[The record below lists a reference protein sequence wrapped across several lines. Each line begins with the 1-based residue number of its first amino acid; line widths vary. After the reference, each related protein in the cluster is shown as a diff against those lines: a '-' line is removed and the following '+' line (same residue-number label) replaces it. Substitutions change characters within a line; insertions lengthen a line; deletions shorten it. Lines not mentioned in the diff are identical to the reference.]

1 MDLFVKKCI
10 FLSFALL
17 VLIASGSAA
26 QFDGDGTGEY
36 VMVDPP
42 QDDGGER
49 IPVFLI
55 MSDQPTGTT
64 SVQTM
69 KATAVSQQKMAMSA
83 LARFDPLA
91 AQTAQSYWIVNAI
104 RVEAY
109 PADLERLALLP
120 GVDHIEHDFTVTVTD
135 PVVETMNEVSPD
147 SIEYSTE
154 EGGVVWSADFIEAPS
169 VWETGNLGAG
179 VNISIIDTGIDGSH
193 PAFGDRIVAWADFVN
208 GNNETPYDDN
218 GHGTHC
224 AGTSAGGV
232 VETTYAGNIID
243 VVLGVAPGANLM
255 GAKVM
260 NAAGSGDFSNILNGI
275 EWSVEN
281 GADIIS
287 MSLGAFLGPWHEAF
301 SSETIIGT
309 LEANSS
315 AEVIVEAAPSYDTN
329 FEPQFILGAVYGG
342 YAGSS
347 VIDEIINGGNVT
359 FTVTDANGNT
369 ATGSKIDWLGFDTPS
384 NIYFFKAPYADNS
397 GAWSGNWKATL
408 TNNGNESISVD
419 SIRIAVCYQSNGG
432 DIVSE
437 TLNNV
442 MNLDTTVVVSAGN
455 DGEFGHG
462 TIGMPGTA
470 EDVITVGATEYM
482 MDYLATFSSMG
493 PVSSTDTYFKPDV
506 VAPGVGIISSYKDG
520 RYAILDG
527 TSMSTPAVA
536 GTAALM
542 LAGNSSLSSA
552 DIKDALMNSAVHIDE
567 NGAVQDTMVKN
578 SVYGAGR
585 VNAYEAVN
593 VTGGLGNTPIGDGV
607 IYELFGGSVSEGT
620 TVYGNVLPVTAVAW
634 NVTGGVPM
642 AGEEVEFS
650 VGRNSYAPPYDF
662 VNQTV
667 VTDASGNALTSMD
680 LSTYADNTGLM
691 LRITWNEYKIEQ
703 AFYKAAAPSQNPAG
717 DFIYKSQYY
726 RAAPN
731 DTLSIKYPLLN
742 TDGTPYTDDV
752 VLTIRNY
759 SPVPIVYTETITPVA
774 GVVATE
780 LNLSAIID
788 AVGDYWYYSIYLNDV
803 QVGSLNSEED
813 DYYEVS
819 ISPEYSI
826 CSPGSSIDISAVIS
840 SGHYGKSTSTTATA
854 TVVAFSETQINSLTA
869 EVQNSLFGGE
879 ILSLADLES
888 EIQGMDVTEF
898 SENFDMNSGIGVY
911 NLTMPEGAY
920 LALVYVTTPY
930 STEGNNNAALV
941 YGELTPWIQHRT
953 TESSFDL
960 PLPFDEI
967 TYITKTSS
975 EWSAT
980 WDQEEYKSIPADE
993 AKLGFT
999 VYTYT
1004 LDDNSEYYE
1013 GEPAAGRIVYLYT
1026 RDGVMSNTT
1035 DAEGTC
1041 SFTVTPGEVGAAGYE
1056 YLAVTG
1062 GVDVW
1067 GWIYGG
1073 ANPLSPYSGSRIAA
1087 DLITAEPMAPSY
1099 HSYLKPDGV
1108 SRKVSVAAENDTRT
1122 ITITST
1128 GPNDE
1133 SILEKGMFTFDQL
1146 GAYFSSSGTFD
1157 ASTMEFTGTYS
1168 KSVEIPE
1175 AGYYSAEFGLINPV
1189 EGSMHY
1195 SGTTFT
1201 DTSYNLTYP
1210 IMDDVLV
1217 GASVPVTFT
1226 LTDHNGMPVSGA
1238 KVLFRLGAAAGYD
1251 LYSFGVNGDPRYENV
1266 WTYLG
1271 EYPDP
1276 YSQTYAGYT
1285 DASGQLILTFVA
1297 PTASEQ
1303 AYREELGIS
1312 SSVNYQ
1318 VICIHDDMLVS
1329 SGYGY
1334 FMPVAGELPDFV
1346 PSVDAPHVVK
1356 INRDDSVSVNNL
1368 GLYVKNVG
1376 TTDFVYTGTD
1386 VKVVAEVATF
1396 RKDTLFNYNILKGE
1410 TAEVLYINI
1419 EQSAQDYGIDP
1430 EDTSLPQDKTVK
1442 VTVNPEPRVVEEL
1455 RYDNNV
1461 YNHNLR
1467 VTAPDLKTEIISPS
1481 TTTQLAVTPIG
1492 VKVTNAGEVASV
1504 ATTLSYEITGT
1515 QTENGISIITL
1526 GPGESATVWRNKTL
1540 SAGTYDISA
1549 TVNPGHVTDYETS
1562 YTNNVVTKT
1571 LISYAE
1577 AQASIM
1583 LPQNSVFVPGTSIK
1597 IPIVVGDATELAAY
1611 QMNFSYDASVIT
1623 VTDVLSGDIALT
1635 GKNLLHAQDGYVI
1648 FNGAQTSSESGSV
1661 TVATLV
1667 IDVIGSTGDE
1677 TPLDLSAGLWDIN
1690 GFTIPVTV
1698 TDGSATLLLY
1708 GDANN
1713 DGVVSQADT
1722 LKVLKWV
1729 VGLDADKPTTGTR
1742 LLQTDVT
1749 KNSHVDVGDAM
1760 FIAQY
1765 NAELRDDYFNIR

>member
-1 MDLFVKKCI
+1 M
-10 FLSFALL
+10 SA
-17 VLIASGSAA
+17 SAA

-36 VMVDPP
+36 VIVDPP
-42 QDDGGER
+42 QDAGGER

-64 SVQTM
+64 SVQMM
-69 KATAVSQQKMAMSA
+69 KAVAASQQEMAMGA
-83 LARFDPLA
+83 LARMDPLA

-109 PADLERLALLP
+109 PADLEKLALLP
-120 GVDHIEHDFTVTVTD
+120 GVDHIEHDFTVTATD
-135 PVVETMNEVSPD
+135 PVIETMNEVSPD
-147 SIEYSTE
+147 SIVYSTE
-154 EGGVVWSADFIEAPS
+154 EGGIVWSADFIEAPS
-169 VWETGNLGAG
+169 VWDTGNLGAG

-193 PAFGDRIVAWADFVN
+193 PAFGNRIVAWADFVN

-232 VETTYAGNIID
+232 VETTYGGNIID

-255 GAKVM
+255 GAKVL
-260 NAAGSGDFSNILNGI
+260 NAAGSGQFSDILDGV

-287 MSLGAFLGPWHEAF
+287 MSLGAFYGPWSEYF
-301 SSETIIGT
+301 SSETIVGM

-315 AEVIVEAAPSYDTN
+315 VEVTVEAAPSFETN
-329 FEPQFILGAVYGG
+329 FEPQFIVGAVYGG
-342 YAGSS
+342 NAGSY

-359 FTVTDANGNT
+359 FTVTDGDGYT
-369 ATGSKIDWLGFDTPS
+369 ATGSAIDWLGFDTPS
-384 NIYFFKAPYADNS
+384 NIYYFKAPYTDNS
-397 GAWSGNWKATL
+397 GAWTGNWKATL
-408 TNNGNESISVD
+408 TNAGSESISVD
-419 SIRIAVCYQSNGG
+419 SIRIAVCYQSNGR
-432 DIVSE
+432 DLVSE

-470 EDVITVGATEYM
+470 EDVITVGATDYM
-482 MDYLATFSSMG
+482 MDYLATFSGMG
-493 PVSSTDTYFKPDV
+493 PVDSANPYIKPDV

-527 TSMSTPAVA
+527 TSMSAPAVA

-542 LAGNSSLSSA
+542 LAGNSSLSST
-552 DIKDALMNSAVHIDE
+552 DIKDALMDSAVHIDE
-567 NGAVQDTMVKN
+567 NGAVHDTMVKN

-585 VNAYEAVN
+585 VNAFEAVN

-607 IYELFGGSVSEGT
+607 IYELFGGSVSEEF
-620 TVYGNVLPVTAVAW
+620 TVYGNLLPVIAVAW

-642 AGEEVEFS
+642 AGEDVEFS
-650 VGRNSYAPPYDF
+650 VGRNAYAPPYDF

-691 LRITWNEYKIEQ
+691 LRITWNEHKIEQ
-703 AFYKAAAPSQNPAG
+703 AFFKAAPPPEMPAG
-717 DFIYKSQYY
+717 DFIYKSQDY

-731 DTLSIKYPLLN
+731 DTLSIMYPLLN

-752 VLTIRNY
+752 VLTIRNN
-759 SPVPIVYTETITPVA
+759 SPVPIVYTETITPVG

-780 LNLSAIID
+780 LNLSAIIED
-788 AVGDYWYYSIYLNDV
+788 VGDYWYYSIYLNDV
-803 QVGSLNSEED
+803 RVGSLNSEED
-813 DYYEVS
+813 DRYEVS

-869 EVQNSLFGGE
+869 EARNSLLGGE
-879 ILSLADLES
+879 LTSLADLEA
-888 EIQGMDVTEF
+888 EIQGMDVTGY

-911 NLTMPEGAY
+911 SLTMPEGAY
-920 LALVYVTTPY
+920 LALVYVTTPFSDGEY
-930 STEGNNNAALV
+930 NEGSAALV

-960 PLPFDEI
+960 PFDG
-967 TYITKTSS
+967 TYLSKTSS

-980 WDQEEYKSIPADE
+980 WDQEGYKSIPADE
-993 AKLGFT
+993 ATLGFT
-999 VYTYT
+999 VYNYT
-1004 LDDNSEYYE
+1004 LDESSEYHA
-1013 GEPAAGRIVYLYT
+1013 GEPVAGHIVYLYT
-1026 RDGVMSNTT
+1026 RDGVLSNTT

-1067 GWIYGG
+1067 GWIYSG
-1073 ANPLSPYSGSRIAA
+1073 ANPLNNPYSGSRIAA
-1087 DLITAEPMAPSY
+1087 DLLTAEPMAPAY

-1108 SRKVSVAAENDTRT
+1108 SRTVSVAADNDTRT

-1133 SILEKGMFTFDQL
+1133 SILEKGLFTFDQL

-1157 ASTMEFTGTYS
+1157 ASTMEFDGTYS
-1168 KSVEIPE
+1168 KSVDVPE
-1175 AGYYSAEFGLINPV
+1175 AGYYSAEFGLLNPV

-1195 SGTTFT
+1195 TGTMFT

-1251 LYSFGVNGDPRYENV
+1251 LYSFGIYGDPRNENV

-1276 YSQTYAGYT
+1276 YSQTYTGYT

-1297 PTASEQ
+1297 PTAAEQ
-1303 AYREELGIS
+1303 AYREELGSS

-1346 PSVDAPHVVK
+1346 PIVDAPHVVK
-1356 INRDDSVSVNNL
+1356 INRDDTVRVNDL
-1368 GLYVKNVG
+1368 GLYVTNVG
-1376 TTDFVYTGTD
+1376 TSDFVYSGTA

-1396 RKDTLFNYNILKGE
+1396 TKNTTFNYNILKGE
-1410 TAEVLYINI
+1410 TAEVLYMNV

-1430 EDTSLPQDKTVK
+1430 ETTSLPQDKSVK

-1467 VTAPDLKTEIISPS
+1467 VTAPDLVTEIIAPGA
-1481 TTTQLAVTPIG
+1481 TTQFAVTPIG
-1492 VKVTNAGEVASV
+1492 VKVTNAGQVSSV

-1515 QTENGISIITL
+1515 AIENGISIIAL
-1526 GPGESATVWRNKTL
+1526 GPGESTTVWRNKTL

-1562 YTNNVVTKT
+1562 YTNNIGTKN
-1571 LISYAE
+1571 LISYTE
-1577 AQASIM
+1577 AAASIV
-1583 LPQNSVFVPGTSIK
+1583 LPQNDVFVPGTGIE
-1597 IPIVVGDATELAAY
+1597 IPIIVEGVTDLAAY
-1611 QMNFSYDASVIT
+1611 QMNFSYDASMIT
-1623 VTDVLSGDIALT
+1623 VTDVVSGDIALT
-1635 GKNLLHAQDGYVI
+1635 GKNLLHAQEGYVI

-1667 IDVIGSTGDE
+1667 IDIIGSTGDE

-1690 GFTIPVTV
+1690 GFTIPVAV

-1708 GDANN
+1708 GDANE

-1729 VGLDADKPTTGTR
+1729 VGLDANKPTTGTR